1 MLPPRAGGAAPADAA
16 RPASEQTGGAGLPA
30 GAQQRPSWPA
40 RAAGLVRRHW
50 LIAALLVAGLVL
62 RVLAQV
68 AYQPPLI
75 YVDTLKYLYGASPGS
90 EPLSYTAV
98 LRVVLHAGGLSLAA
112 ALQHLLGLA
121 MGLALYVVLLR
132 RGARRWLAAVA
143 AAPVLLDAYQLQM
156 EQTIM
161 PDVWFEA
168 LIVAGL
174 AVPLWRRSLSLRLV
188 VAAGLILGVSA
199 TFKQLGEV
207 LALPAVVYLLV
218 AEDRW
223 RARLTKAVALCLAFL
238 LPILAYCTWSYA
250 RHGHFRLAHGQ
261 LTTGRL
267 VASADCATLKLP
279 PTVRLLCPTPHQQSF
294 GPDWIEHSGHSPLY
308 ATPLPPD
315 AKRFKLIAQL
325 NSAVVSQQ
333 PLRVAA
339 SIASDWVRLFDVT
352 RSPTSWVTPIRRF
365 QFQTYYPTYPPW
377 VTLAPGNVIVVGVQK
392 VAFGRFVHS
401 PLKPAYG
408 GAAHVNQPLASF
420 LRGYQLHGGYTPG
433 PLFALLAIAGF
444 AGSVLALPR
453 RRTAAGD
460 RVLALAS
467 LLFTISAAVLLMVP
481 DLYEFSWRYQLPAL
495 VTLPPAGVLGLSA
508 LLSYHRSRRDAAAPP
523 TAAPVP
529 GGPGT
534 GAPAA

>member
-1 MLPPRAGGAAPADAA
+1 MLPARPDGAAPADAG
-16 RPASEQTGGAGLPA
+16 RPAEAAPPA
-30 GAQQRPSWPA
+30 GAGRPAGGQQRPS
-40 RAAGLVRRHW
+40 RAAGAAGLLRRHW
-50 LIAALLVAGLVL
+50 LIAALLTAGLVL

-90 EPLSYTAV
+90 EPLAYTVV
-98 LRVVLHAGGLSLAA
+98 LRIVVHAGGLSTVA

-121 MGLALYVVLLR
+121 MGAALYAVLLR
-132 RGARRWLAAVA
+132 RGAGRWLAALA

-174 AVPLWRRSLSLRLV
+174 AVLLWRPAVSLRLA
-188 VAAGLILGVSA
+188 VAAGLILGISA

-207 LALPAVVYLLV
+207 LALPAVVFLLV
-218 AEDRW
+218 AENGW
-223 RARLTKAVALCLAFL
+223 RPRLIKAVALCLAFL

-279 PTVRLLCPTPHQQSF
+279 ATVRLLCPTPHQQSF

-308 ATPLPPD
+308 ATPLPPG

-352 RSPTSWVTPIRRF
+352 RSPTSWVTPISRF
-365 QFQTYYPTYPPW
+365 QFQTHYPTYPPW

-408 GAAHVNQPLASF
+408 GAAQVNQPLASF
-420 LRGYQLHGGYTPG
+420 LRGYQLHGGFTPG
-433 PLFALLAIAGF
+433 PLFALFALAGF
-444 AGSVLALPR
+444 AGSLIALLR
-453 RRTAAGD
+453 RRAAAGG
-460 RVLALAS
+460 RGLAVAS
-467 LLFTISAAVLLMVP
+467 LLFFGTAALLLLVP
-481 DLYEFSWRYQLPAL
+481 DLYEFSWRYQLSAL
-495 VTLPPAGVLGLSA
+495 VTLPPAGALGFAA
-508 LLSYHRSRRDAAAPP
+508 LLGYRRGRRKAAG
-523 TAAPVP
+523 AA
-529 GGPGT
+529 GAGP
-534 GAPAA
+534 PAA